1 MLAAVSFALVAIQ
14 AGVHEAL
21 EKCVLFLE
29 NGRISPQNPW
39 LCYGIGPLVIGIFPL
54 NMKGALS
61 TEELCPS
68 PIG

>member
-21 EKCVLFLE
+21 GKCVLFSE

-39 LCYGIGPLVIGIFPL
+39 LCYGIGPVVIEYSPL
-54 NMKGALS
+54 
-61 TEELCPS
+61 
-68 PIG
+68 I